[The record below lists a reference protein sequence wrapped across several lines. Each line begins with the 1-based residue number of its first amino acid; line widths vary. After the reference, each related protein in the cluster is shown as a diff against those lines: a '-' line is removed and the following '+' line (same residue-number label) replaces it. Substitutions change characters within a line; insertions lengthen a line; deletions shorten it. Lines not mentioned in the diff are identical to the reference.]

1 MDSVDAVPVLS
12 FRPPRR
18 SSTPGVAGA
27 DASDDGNTRQAGSA
41 RRNASRD
48 GQGRRRTGLNGA
60 AGRGPADPSPARS
73 AQAAP
78 PPAFG
83 APARAGAAPRS
94 AAPATR
100 NLSVAPTPAERRA
113 GSSAAAR
120 RRPATS
126 FPDAFA
132 PAPLQPFGGAPD
144 PSSPRPAASPPSPQR
159 SQPAGLAV
167 FGTDGHL
174 LAVNQE
180 RRELVCSLIGLA
192 VKIGLVAVTGLS
204 LVRIAGA
211 YQHRMDSNGEI
222 MAVLDLEKARLERA
236 RERFDALFM
245 VEGEQRLIREQSQW
259 IAPNRLRVI
268 WQSAGASPRPQDR
281 P

>member
-1 MDSVDAVPVLS
+1 MQRAGSNCQTVVVA
-12 FRPPRR
+12 
-18 SSTPGVAGA
+18 VAGC
-27 DASDDGNTRQAGSA
+27 
-41 RRNASRD
+41 
-48 GQGRRRTGLNGA
+48 GA
-60 AGRGPADPSPARS
+60 AGVVKRQRS
-73 AQAAP
+73 APGQV
-78 PPAFG
+78 G
-83 APARAGAAPRS
+83 QIVQSLLPRLAS
-94 AAPATR
+94 
-100 NLSVAPTPAERRA
+100 
-113 GSSAAAR
+113 R

-132 PAPLQPFGGAPD
+132 SAPLQPYGGTPAPG
-144 PSSPRPAASPPSPQR
+144 SPRPAAPPPSPQR
-159 SQPAGLAV
+159 SHPAGLAV

-174 LAVNQE
+174 LVVTQE
-180 RRELVCSLIGLA
+180 RRELVCSAIGLA

-204 LVRIAGA
+204 LVQIAGA

-236 RERFDALFM
+236 RQRFDALFM

-268 WQSAGASPRPQDR
+268 WQSAEASRRPQDR